1 MTKIMNIDKE
11 LDMAYDKVVLSFR
24 VNRDLRDRAHKIA
37 RLEART
43 LANWY
48 ELIVLRE
55 VQKREGKESTLE
67 DKFDYICDKLY
78 LIREDTKNIK
88 SPRKQVSN
96 EKKENKSNNE
106 LQQVLDLE
114 LPDTLSYEM
123 WKDWNLYLI
132 EKRGNRLTV
141 KLATEILE
149 RWQEA
154 DENGWDLDELVQLAI
169 QRKWSDAVW
178 EKHLNEERKEEKPF
192 WADAK

>member
-1 MTKIMNIDKE
+1 MISVTIRISEEIKE
-11 LDMAYDKVVLSFR
+11 IWKRLAKKE
-24 VNRDLRDRAHKIA
+24 NRSLANYLA
-37 RLEART
+37 RLLIREED
-43 LANWY
+43 Y
-48 ELIVLRE
+48 EKGNSV
-55 VQKREGKESTLE
+55 TLE
-67 DKFDYICDKLY
+67 SLNNKLD

-88 SPRKQVSN
+88 RPGKSVSN
-96 EKKENKSNNE
+96 EKKENKNRDE
-106 LQQVLDLE
+106 LQQVLDLD

-123 WKDWNLYLI
+123 WKDWNIYLI

-154 DENGWDLDELVQLAI
+154 YENGWDLDELVQLAI

>member
-1 MTKIMNIDKE
+1 MISVTIRIDEEVKE
-11 LDMAYDKVVLSFR
+11 IWKRLAKKE
-24 VNRDLRDRAHKIA
+24 NRS
-37 RLEART
+37 
-43 LANWY
+43 LANY
-48 ELIVLRE
+48 LARILLRE
-55 VQKREGKESTLE
+55 EDYETGNSVTLE
-67 DKFDYICDKLY
+67 SLDNKLD

-88 SPRKQVSN
+88 RPGKPVSN
-96 EKKENKSNNE
+96 EKKENKNRDE

-141 KLATEILE
+141 KLATAMLE

-154 DENGWDLDELVQLAI
+154 DDNGWDLDDLVQEAMY
-169 QRKWSDAVW
+169 RKWSDAVW
-178 EKHLNEERKEEKPF
+178 DKHINEERKEEKPF